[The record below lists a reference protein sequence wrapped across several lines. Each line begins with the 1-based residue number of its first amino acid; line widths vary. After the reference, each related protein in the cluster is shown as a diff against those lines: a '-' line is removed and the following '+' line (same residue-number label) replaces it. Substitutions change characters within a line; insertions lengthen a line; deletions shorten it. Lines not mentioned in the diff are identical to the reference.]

1 MSLGTHSSVVL
12 HLDSRYATSYLE
24 TGLSTNFIYNLVE
37 PIEVPDHE
45 TCEVSLY
52 TATIPYSF
60 YNVRPGVNDQLKLKV
75 GSEAEKVITLT
86 PGNYSAT
93 GLKAELQRLVSAIPA
108 TPNTHPKLRQVVF
121 DTTYSRE
128 TLKYSFSASGP
139 IGTDTLSIDFMTA
152 KGLFGFKATS
162 TGYIVFHGTSSNGPR
177 TLTSEICID
186 INDSIHGL
194 YIRQNLTTKST
205 LDNENGVFTNILA
218 RIPINTNPGG
228 IIFHSPANTTH
239 HATASL
245 RVIQSIGIKLTDD
258 ANRAIDLN
266 GLHFQISLLISF
278 KPLPERVKPVTR
290 ESRRQPQ
297 MITRGNQGMS
307 IIEQRRQEEEERQR
321 QIQEAELKIRKD
333 RKKKR

>member
-12 HLDSRYATSYLE
+12 HLDSRFATKFLE
-24 TGLSTNFIYNLVE
+24 TGLSTNFIYDLVE

-128 TLKYSFSASGP
+128 TLKYSFSASGSNM
-139 IGTDTLSIDFMTA
+139 GNDTLSIDFMTA
-152 KGLFGFKATS
+152 KGLFGFKVTS
-162 TGYIVFHGTSSNGPR
+162 TGYIVFNGTSSNGPR
-177 TLTSEICID
+177 TLNSEICID

-205 LDNENGVFTNILA
+205 LDNENGTFTNILA

-278 KPLPERVKPVTR
+278 KPLPERVMPVTR

-297 MITRGNQGMS
+297 LIRGNQGMPLK
-307 IIEQRRQEEEERQR
+307 ERRRQQ
-321 QIQEAELKIRKD
+321 QQQKAG
-333 RKKKR
+333 KRNK

>member
-12 HLDSRYATSYLE
+12 HLDSRYATKFLE
-24 TGLSTNFIYNLVE
+24 TGLSTNFIYDLVE

-128 TLKYSFSASGP
+128 TLKYSFSASGSNM
-139 IGTDTLSIDFMTA
+139 GNDTLSIDFMTA

-162 TGYIVFHGTSSNGPR
+162 TGYIVFNGTSSNGPR
-177 TLTSEICID
+177 TLNSEICID

-205 LDNENGVFTNILA
+205 LDNENGTFTNILA

-278 KPLPERVKPVTR
+278 KPLPERVMPVTR

-297 MITRGNQGMS
+297 LIRGNQGMTLK
-307 IIEQRRQEEEERQR
+307 ERRRQTTTTKSGRTQ
-321 QIQEAELKIRKD
+321 KIK
-333 RKKKR
+333 

>member
-12 HLDSRYATSYLE
+12 HLDSRFATKFLE
-24 TGLSTNFIYNLVE
+24 TGLSTNFIYDLVE

-93 GLKAELQRLVSAIPA
+93 GLKAELQRLVSAVS
-108 TPNTHPKLRQVVF
+108 NQTHPKLRQVVF

-128 TLKYSFSASGP
+128 TLKYSFSASGSNM
-139 IGTDTLSIDFMTA
+139 GNDTLSIDFMTA
-152 KGLFGFKATS
+152 KGLFGFKVTS
-162 TGYIVFHGTSSNGPR
+162 TGYIVFNGTSSNGPR
-177 TLTSEICID
+177 TLNSEICID

-205 LDNENGVFTNILA
+205 LDNENGTFTNILA

-278 KPLPERVKPVTR
+278 KPLPERVMPVTR

-297 MITRGNQGMS
+297 LIRGNQGMS
-307 IIEQRRQEEEERQR
+307 LKERRRQQ
-321 QIQEAELKIRKD
+321 QQQKAG
-333 RKKKR
+333 KRNK

>member
-1 MSLGTHSSVVL
+1 MSLGTNSSVVL
-12 HLDSRYATSYLE
+12 HLDSRFATKFLE
-24 TGLSTNFIYNLVE
+24 TGLSTNFIYDLVE

-128 TLKYSFSASGP
+128 TLKYSFSASGSNM
-139 IGTDTLSIDFMTA
+139 GNDTLSIDFMTA
-152 KGLFGFKATS
+152 KGLFGFKVTS
-162 TGYIVFHGTSSNGPR
+162 TGYIVFNGTSSNGPR
-177 TLTSEICID
+177 TLNSEICID

-205 LDNENGVFTNILA
+205 LDNENGTFTNILA

-278 KPLPERVKPVTR
+278 KPLPERVMPVTR

-297 MITRGNQGMS
+297 LIRGNQGMS
-307 IIEQRRQEEEERQR
+307 LKERRRQQ
-321 QIQEAELKIRKD
+321 QQQKAG
-333 RKKKR
+333 KRNK

>member
-12 HLDSRYATSYLE
+12 HLDSRFATKFLE
-24 TGLSTNFIYNLVE
+24 TGLSTNFIYDLVE

-128 TLKYSFSASGP
+128 TLKYSFSASGSNM
-139 IGTDTLSIDFMTA
+139 GNDTLSIDFMTA

-162 TGYIVFHGTSSNGPR
+162 TGYIVFNGTSSNGPR
-177 TLTSEICID
+177 TLNSEICID

-205 LDNENGVFTNILA
+205 LDNENGTFTNILA

-278 KPLPERVKPVTR
+278 KPLPERVMPVTR

-297 MITRGNQGMS
+297 LIRGNQGMS
-307 IIEQRRQEEEERQR
+307 LKERRRQQ
-321 QIQEAELKIRKD
+321 QQQKAG
-333 RKKKR
+333 KRNK

>member
-12 HLDSRYATSYLE
+12 HLDSRFATKFLE
-24 TGLSTNFIYNLVE
+24 TGLSTNFIYDLVE

-93 GLKAELQRLVSAIPA
+93 GLKAELQRLVSAVS
-108 TPNTHPKLRQVVF
+108 NQTHPKLHVVLF

-128 TLKYSFSASGP
+128 TLKYSFSASGSNM
-139 IGTDTLSIDFMTA
+139 GNDTLSIDFMTA
-152 KGLFGFKATS
+152 KGLFGFKVTS
-162 TGYIVFHGTSSNGPR
+162 TGYIVFNGTSSNGPR
-177 TLTSEICID
+177 TLNSEICID

-205 LDNENGVFTNILA
+205 LDNENGTFTNILA

-278 KPLPERVKPVTR
+278 KPLPERVMPVTR

-297 MITRGNQGMS
+297 LIRGNQGMTLK
-307 IIEQRRQEEEERQR
+307 ERRRQTTTTKSGRTQ
-321 QIQEAELKIRKD
+321 KIK
-333 RKKKR
+333 

>member
-12 HLDSRYATSYLE
+12 HLDSRFATRQLE
-24 TGLSTNFIYNLVE
+24 TGLTTNFLYDLVE
-37 PIEVPDHE
+37 SIEVPDHE

-128 TLKYSFSASGP
+128 TLKYSFSASGSNM
-139 IGTDTLSIDFMTA
+139 GNDTLSIDFMTA
-152 KGLFGFKATS
+152 KGLFGFKVTS
-162 TGYIVFHGTSSNGPR
+162 TGYIVFNGTSSNGPR
-177 TLTSEICID
+177 TLNSEICID

-205 LDNENGVFTNILA
+205 LDNENGTFTNILA

-278 KPLPERVKPVTR
+278 KPLPERVMPVTR

-297 MITRGNQGMS
+297 LIRGNQGMS
-307 IIEQRRQEEEERQR
+307 LKERRRQQ
-321 QIQEAELKIRKD
+321 QQQKAG
-333 RKKKR
+333 KRNK

>member
-12 HLDSRYATSYLE
+12 HLDSRFATKFLE
-24 TGLSTNFIYNLVE
+24 TGLSTNFIYDLVE

-128 TLKYSFSASGP
+128 TLKYSFSASGSNM
-139 IGTDTLSIDFMTA
+139 GNDTLSIDFMTA
-152 KGLFGFKATS
+152 KGLFGFKVTS
-162 TGYIVFHGTSSNGPR
+162 TGYIVFNGTSSNGPR
-177 TLTSEICID
+177 TLNSEICID

-205 LDNENGVFTNILA
+205 LDNENGTFTNILA

-278 KPLPERVKPVTR
+278 KPLPERVMPVTR

-297 MITRGNQGMS
+297 LIRGNQGMS
-307 IIEQRRQEEEERQR
+307 LKERRRQQ
-321 QIQEAELKIRKD
+321 QQQKAG
-333 RKKKR
+333 KRNK

>member
-1 MSLGTHSSVVL
+1 M
-12 HLDSRYATSYLE
+12 
-24 TGLSTNFIYNLVE
+24 
-37 PIEVPDHE
+37 
-45 TCEVSLY
+45 
-52 TATIPYSF
+52 
-60 YNVRPGVNDQLKLKV
+60 
-75 GSEAEKVITLT
+75 
-86 PGNYSAT
+86 
-93 GLKAELQRLVSAIPA
+93 SAIPA

-128 TLKYSFSASGP
+128 TLKYSFSASGSNM
-139 IGTDTLSIDFMTA
+139 GNDTLSIDFMTA
-152 KGLFGFKATS
+152 KGLFGFKVTS
-162 TGYIVFHGTSSNGPR
+162 TGYIVFNGTSSNGPR
-177 TLTSEICID
+177 TLNSEICID

-205 LDNENGVFTNILA
+205 LDNENGTFTNILA

-278 KPLPERVKPVTR
+278 KPLPERVMPVTR

-297 MITRGNQGMS
+297 LIRGNQGMTLK
-307 IIEQRRQEEEERQR
+307 ERRRQQ
-321 QIQEAELKIRKD
+321 QQQKAG
-333 RKKKR
+333 KRNK